1 MIPEQIWDLI
11 FWISLIVAFN
21 LSIKNLLKWIYE
33 FFIEDENKRK
43 GILK

>member
-21 LSIKNLLKWIYE
+21 LSIKNLLKWIYV

-43 GILK
+43 GILI